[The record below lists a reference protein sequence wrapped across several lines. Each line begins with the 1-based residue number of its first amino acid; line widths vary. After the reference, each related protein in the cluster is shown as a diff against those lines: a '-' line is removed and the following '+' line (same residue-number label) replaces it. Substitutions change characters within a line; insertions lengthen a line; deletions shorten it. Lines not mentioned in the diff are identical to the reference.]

1 MRPLMTSKQ
10 RSVLMREI
18 ITNNKQITQ
27 LWNLLMIYR
36 IRSPL
41 MREVIMKVLQL
52 IRMSTMTFNLRLMLM
67 RYLITAIAK
76 DKLLIM
82 PATLNTRHRVTLKA
96 KLTIT
101 TKFLK

>member
-10 RSVLMREI
+10 RSALMREI
-18 ITNNKQITQ
+18 ITNNKQINQ

-36 IRSPL
+36 IRLPL
-41 MREVIMKVLQL
+41 MREDIMKVLQL
-52 IRMSTMTFNLRLMLM
+52 IRMSTMIFNLRLMLM
-67 RYLITAIAK
+67 RHLTTAIAK
-76 DKLLIM
+76 DKLLII
-82 PATLNTRHRVTLKA
+82 PATLNTRHRVTLRA